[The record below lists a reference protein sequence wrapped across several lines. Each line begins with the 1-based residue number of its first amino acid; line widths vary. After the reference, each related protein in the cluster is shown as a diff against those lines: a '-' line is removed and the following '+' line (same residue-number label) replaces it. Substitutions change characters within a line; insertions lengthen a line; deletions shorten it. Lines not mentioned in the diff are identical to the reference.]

1 VSNRY
6 LVIPTEELNKVDF
19 TQLVITSI
27 DTLRFNNDRTK
38 AIIEW
43 DEIEPTFL
51 KQLFNTQGS
60 YSADE
65 MSIVLSNP
73 EWQSEAK
80 L

>member
-1 VSNRY
+1 MSNRY